1 MSSFKPDAPSSDL
14 LLPTDV
20 RPEALTCPPYV
31 AGLSIEEI
39 QEKYNLSSVI
49 KLASNENP
57 LGASSLVQR
66 ALRDKA
72 ASAFRYPQ
80 SGSPKLHQAIA
91 DHLKVDVARVVCGNG
106 SDELIDLLIR
116 VRAVPGKH
124 NIVAFKPCFA
134 LYEIQARF
142 AGVEFRQASL
152 KEDFTFDVNAF
163 LDLVDKNTRLAF
175 ITTPDNPSGH
185 CPPAAEVV
193 DLIRALPPACLLVID
208 EAYIDFCGDFA
219 RYSLLSRLEEF
230 PNVVIMRT
238 FSKVYGLAG
247 MRIGYAVAPVPLA
260 DVLRRVRLPF
270 SVNLLAEAA
279 GIAALQD
286 TTFYEAT
293 LAAVSEGRERIAAA
307 FADMG
312 FKVYPSKANFLLMR
326 PPYAAQRFVEDLLER
341 GVIIRWL
348 RSYGMPDFIRISIG
362 NAEENERLISTAA
375 ELVRANRAARA

>member
-1 MSSFKPDAPSSDL
+1 MS
-14 LLPTDV
+14 TDV
-20 RPEALTCPPYV
+20 RPEALACPPYV

-57 LGASSLVQR
+57 LGASVLVKR
-66 ALRDKA
+66 ALCKKA

-142 AGVEFRQASL
+142 AGVEFRQAGL
-152 KEDFTFDVNAF
+152 KEDFSFDIEA
-163 LDLVDKNTRLAF
+163 LLALADENTRLAF
-175 ITTPDNPSGH
+175 ITTPDNPSGY
-185 CPPAAEVV
+185 CPPVEKLA
-193 DLIRALPPACLLVID
+193 DLARALPPACLLVID
-208 EAYIDFCGDFA
+208 EAYMDFCGDFA
-219 RYSLLSRLEEF
+219 RYSLFPRLEEF

-247 MRIGYAVAPVPLA
+247 MRLGYAVAPAPLA

-270 SVNLLAEAA
+270 SINLLAEAA

-286 TTFYEAT
+286 RAFYEAT
-293 LAAVSEGRERIAAA
+293 LAAVAEGRERIAGA
-307 FADMG
+307 FAGMG
-312 FKVYPSKANFLLMR
+312 FTVYPSKANFLLMR
-326 PPYAAQRFVEDLLER
+326 PPYAAQRFVEELLAR

-362 NAEENERLISTAA
+362 NREENERLISTAA
-375 ELVRANRAARA
+375 ELVRAGHAS